1 MFPQKTLLTNPLFYF
16 QKSESETATFVGQS
30 QQNFNVGRGSNQQRG
45 KLEAMLLTEAE
56 AGNALKNMPV
66 RLTLM
71 T

>member
-1 MFPQKTLLTNPLFYF
+1 MFPQKTMLTNPLFIF
-16 QKSESETATFVGQS
+16 KNQKQKLLHLLVNLNNTSMLAEVLTNKEA
-30 QQNFNVGRGSNQQRG
+30 N
-45 KLEAMLLTEAE
+45 LEAMLLTEAE

>member
-1 MFPQKTLLTNPLFYF
+1 MLTNPLFYI

-30 QQNFNVGRGSNQQRG
+30 QQNFNVGRGFNQQRG
-45 KLEAMLLTEAE
+45 KFRGNASNRGRE